1 MKWTYIL
8 SRLFL
13 LFRFISLKG
22 SVGYYI
28 NDQPQ
33 RRRYKNPLNF
43 RILCRNA
50 EILYKASLPEIIFKH
65 LLCNTIVFLCSILL
79 FYLLVKSGGSF
90 SSNHVIEIILYIIVI
105 FFFMFSWVI
114 SSIQM
119 THLYLQGP
127 ILPEL
132 KTSILVALR
141 ISSL

>member
-22 SVGYYI
+22 SVGYYMS
-28 NDQPQ
+28 DQPQ
-33 RRRYKNPLNF
+33 RRKYKNPPNF

-65 LLCNTIVFLCSILL
+65 LLCNIFVFLCSILL
-79 FYLLVKSGGSF
+79 FHLLVKFGGSF
-90 SSNHVIEIILYIIVI
+90 SSNHVIEIILCIIVI
-105 FFFMFSWVI
+105 FFMFSWVI

-127 ILPEL
+127 ILPEF